1 MVSAEPMRVVGL
13 GKKTRKTA
21 QGSSAITQQIR
32 APRAR
37 WCRGATWGA
46 RRRRGGGKRPDTPAL
61 AETGDERGTMVQQQS
76 KVGGTSGGAAIC
88 KQTATSP
95 QPRGGFVAR
104 RLGAAVGTLG
114 DEVATSKEEVR
125 DGHGRGGYTPR
136 CRPGRTTITT
146 RGGAGLF
153 QKEGIK
159 EVRTQKAPSTTR
171 KPTPRKSEGL

>member
-13 GKKTRKTA
+13 GEKPEKPRRALLQLPSRYGRPGHVGAGGRHGARGGAVGAASDPIRQRWRRRATR
-21 QGSSAITQQIR
+21 G
-32 APRAR
+32 AR
-37 WCRGATWGA
+37 WCHSNPRW
-46 RRRRGGGKRPDTPAL
+46 
-61 AETGDERGTMVQQQS
+61 
-76 KVGGTSGGAAIC
+76 GGTSGGAAIRE
-88 KQTATSP
+88 QTATSP

-114 DEVATSKEEVR
+114 DEVATSNEEVR

-136 CRPGRTTITT
+136 CRPGRTTMTT
-146 RGGAGLF
+146 QGGAGLF
-153 QKEGIK
+153 RREGIK